1 MSFTPTWE
9 LLRSFGSS
17 RFAKLSVFV
26 PVFGYFIIFN
36 DAFVALLGSSMEWA
50 CVAFK
55 STACGDG
62 GLSKLDN
69 EFMLRKV
76 VNIYIALSAIG
87 LSTVI
92 FQALC
97 PHEIKKFWHVEN
109 YVSEN
114 TKVFHHEFNRRIRT
128 ILDEKVPRDTSRIQ
142 DTFNDYKQHDRPKAS
157 EMYDRDILA
166 LWFSF
171 QNTRFE
177 IARWTCFILFGVGVA
192 LLTYPTV
199 AAFIKVCAI
208 LLVR

>member
-17 RFAKLSVFV
+17 RFAKLSVLV

-36 DAFVALLGSSMEWA
+36 DAFVALLGSSMDWA
-50 CVAFK
+50 CLAFQ
-55 STACGDG
+55 STACGDD
-62 GLSKLDN
+62 GLSKLDDD
-69 EFMLRKV
+69 FMLRKV

-92 FQALC
+92 FQGLC
-97 PHEIKKFWHVEN
+97 PHEIKKFWHTEN

-114 TKVFHHEFNRRIRT
+114 TKVFHHEFNRRIRA
-128 ILDEKVPRDTSRIQ
+128 ILDKKATEDASRIQ
-142 DTFNDYKQHDRPKAS
+142 DTFDQYKKHDRPKAS

-171 QNTRFE
+171 QNTRFK
-177 IARWTCFILFGVGVA
+177 IARWMCFILFGVGVA

-199 AAFIKVCAI
+199 AVFIKVCAI
-208 LLVR
+208 LVAR

>member
-1 MSFTPTWE
+1 MYFSPTWE

-17 RFAKLSVFV
+17 RFAKLSAFV

-36 DAFVALLGSSMEWA
+36 DAFVALVGSSMEWA
-50 CVAFK
+50 CVAFR
-55 STACGDG
+55 SAACGDG
-62 GLSKLDN
+62 SFARLDDD
-69 EFMLRKV
+69 FMLRKV

-87 LSTVI
+87 VSTI
-92 FQALC
+92 TFHGFC
-97 PHEIKKFWHVEN
+97 PHEIKKFWHVED

-128 ILDEKVPRDTSRIQ
+128 VLDKELPKDTSRIQ
-142 DTFNDYKQHDRPKAS
+142 DTFNHYKEHDRPKAS

-177 IARWTCFILFGVGVA
+177 VVRWTCFVFFAVGVI
-192 LLTYPTV
+192 LLACPSV
-199 AAFIKVCAI
+199 AVFVKVCRI
-208 LLVR
+208 MVGL

>member
-9 LLRSFGSS
+9 LLRSVCNSK
-17 RFAKLSVFV
+17 FAKLSVFV

-36 DAFVALLGSSMEWA
+36 DAFVALLASSMEWA
-50 CVAFK
+50 CVAFQ

-62 GLSKLDN
+62 GLSKLGD

-87 LSTVI
+87 LSTLI
-92 FQALC
+92 FQGLC
-97 PHEIKKFWHVEN
+97 PHEIKKFWHVES
-109 YVSEN
+109 YVFEN
-114 TKVFHHEFNRRIRT
+114 TQVFHHEFNHRIRT
-128 ILDEKVPRDTSRIQ
+128 ILDKKAPKDTKRIQ
-142 DTFNDYKQHDRPKAS
+142 NSFNKYKVHDRPKAS

-166 LWFSF
+166 LWFHF

-177 IARWTCFILFGVGVA
+177 IARWVCFILFGAGVT

-199 AAFIKVCAI
+199 AVFIKVCAI
-208 LLVR
+208 VVAR

>member
-1 MSFTPTWE
+1 MKFTPKWE

-26 PVFGYFIIFN
+26 PIFGYFIIFN
-36 DAFVALLGSSMEWA
+36 DAFVSLVGSSTEWA
-50 CVAFK
+50 CHAFQ
-55 STACGDG
+55 SMACTDG
-62 GLSKLDN
+62 GFANLDDD
-69 EFMLRKV
+69 FMLRKV

-97 PHEIKKFWHVEN
+97 PHEVKKFWHVED
-109 YVSEN
+109 YVAAN
-114 TKVFHHEFNRRIRT
+114 TKVFHHEFNRRIRAV
-128 ILDEKVPRDTSRIQ
+128 LDETLPAETKRIQ
-142 DTFNDYKQHDRPKAS
+142 DTFNEYKQHDRPKAS
-157 EMYDRDILA
+157 EMYDRDILS

-177 IARWTCFILFGVGVA
+177 AARWACFLLFAVGVA

-199 AAFIKVCAI
+199 SVFLKVCAVI
-208 LLVR
+208 VAR

>member
-17 RFAKLSVFV
+17 RFAKLSILV

-36 DAFVALLGSSMEWA
+36 DAFVSLIGSSMEWA
-50 CVAFK
+50 CTAFQSVA
-55 STACGDG
+55 CNEG
-62 GLSKLDN
+62 GLAKFDDD
-69 EFMLRKV
+69 FMLRKV

-92 FQALC
+92 FQGFC
-97 PHEIKKFWHVEN
+97 PHEVKKFWHVED

-114 TKVFHHEFNRRIRT
+114 TKIFHHEFNRRIRS
-128 ILDEKVPRDTSRIQ
+128 ILDKSLPKDTTRIQ
-142 DTFNDYKQHDRPKAS
+142 ETFNHYKEHDRPKAG
-157 EMYDRDILA
+157 EMYDRDILS
-166 LWFSF
+166 LWFTF

-177 IARWTCFILFGVGVA
+177 AARWTCFVLFGVGVA

-199 AAFIKVCAI
+199 AVFLKVCAVM
-208 LLVR
+208 LTR